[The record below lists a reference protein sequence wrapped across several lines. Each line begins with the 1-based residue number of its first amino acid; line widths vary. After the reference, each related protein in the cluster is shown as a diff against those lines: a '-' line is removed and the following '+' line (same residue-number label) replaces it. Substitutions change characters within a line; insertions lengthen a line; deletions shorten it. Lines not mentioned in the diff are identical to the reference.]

1 MRAERLMALVLL
13 SLATCATAGED
24 DLEPLMTAPAG
35 PYRGTVVDAVS
46 KRPVANAAAVLI
58 WQSPDDQFPQRRRTA
73 AVSEA
78 MTDGAGQFVFNVASI
93 EQRLATRSF
102 APRIMIFKPGYAHF
116 PQPGMLHPPG
126 ALATRFAVPG
136 VEVSLTPVS
145 DYDDRAE
152 AFNHFVSLF
161 NANGVEYLSLMYPT
175 PTGKEVIPETIKL
188 LREEFK
194 HLRATAPQPP
204 GPGGRR

>member
-1 MRAERLMALVLL
+1 MRPERLLGLVLL
-13 SLATCATAGED
+13 SLATCATAGAD
-24 DLEPLMTAPAG
+24 DLEPFMLAPAG
-35 PYRGTVVDAVS
+35 SYRGTVVDAVS
-46 KRPVANAAAVLI
+46 KRPVANAAVVLI
-58 WQSPDDQFPQRRRTA
+58 WQRPDDQFPLRRKTV

-78 MTDGAGQFVFNVASI
+78 MTDGAGQFLLNVASI
-93 EQRLATRSF
+93 EQGFATRTF

-126 ALATRFAVPG
+126 SLASSFAVPG
-136 VEVSLTPVS
+136 GVVSLTPVI

-152 AFNHFVSLF
+152 AFNRFIALF
-161 NANGVEYLSLMYPT
+161 NANDVEYFSLMYPM
-175 PTGKEVIPETIKL
+175 PTGKEVIPETIQL

-194 HLRATAPQPP
+194 HLRGAAPQPP